1 MTAKKATAT
10 PTALPEPENSNLVID
25 YKSGKP
31 VPVWVREL
39 IETQLAIETEDAKSA
54 GAVGFMSRALVL
66 ATMPYKDPKT
76 EVYTRRNGDFTL
88 RIVAGY
94 EGDVPGKG
102 GIPFGIYPRLLMSWV
117 STEAVRTQSP
127 VIELGESLRTFLRDV
142 LEVRSTSGGKRGSG
156 SRASEQMKRLFG
168 AMITAQYSGA
178 IKSRGFKMRNIQIA
192 DDVDMTAEDL
202 DSMDHLD
209 EPESNKPKIW
219 TPQPAD
225 TSQLWTPQAAEEA
238 GTWRSTVRLSRR
250 FFEECINSPVPIDL
264 RVYKSLRRS
273 PMAMDV
279 YTWLT
284 YRVSYQTSR
293 ARPIPWLSLMNQFGG
308 KINADDLNQSV
319 RDFKK
324 AFLTALQMV
333 EIVYPQ
339 VKYKIE
345 DQGFTPLPSPPSI
358 PRSITQR
365 DLFER

>member
-1 MTAKKATAT
+1 MNKKTTTAAPA
-10 PTALPEPENSNLVID
+10 AQQPESSLVVD

-31 VPVWVREL
+31 VPAWVKEL

-54 GAVGFMSRALVL
+54 GTVGFMARALVL

-76 EVYTRRNGDFTL
+76 DVYTRRNGDFTL

-117 STEAVRTQSP
+117 STEAVRRESP

-142 LEVRSTSGGKRGSG
+142 LEVRSTGGGKRGSG

-178 IKSRGFKMRNIQIA
+178 IKDRGFKMRNIQIA
-192 DDVDMTAEDL
+192 DDVDLTAEDL
-202 DSMDHLD
+202 DSMDNLD
-209 EPESNKPKIW
+209 APERGPAKIW
-219 TPQPAD
+219 TPEAEGD
-225 TSQLWTPQAAEEA
+225 TNPLWTPQAAEEA

-293 ARPIPWLSLMNQFGG
+293 ARPIPWLALMNQFGG
-308 KINADDLNQSV
+308 KINADDINQSV

-339 VKYKIE
+339 AKYKIE
-345 DQGFTPLPSPPSI
+345 DQGFTPLPSPTSI
-358 PRSITQR
+358 PRTLVQR
-365 DLFER
+365 DLF

>member
-1 MTAKKATAT
+1 V
-10 PTALPEPENSNLVID
+10 ESSNQPQQAETEGTSLSID
-25 YKSGKP
+25 YRSGKP
-31 VPVWVREL
+31 VPAWVKEL
-39 IETQLAIETEDAKSA
+39 IETQLAIEAEDAKSA
-54 GAVGFMSRALVL
+54 GTIGFMSRALVL

-76 EVYTRRNGDFTL
+76 EFYTRRNGDFTL

-127 VIELGESLRTFLRDV
+127 VIELGESLRVFLRDV
-142 LEVRSTSGGKRGSG
+142 LEVRSTGGGKRGSG

-168 AMITAQYSGA
+168 AMISAQYSGA
-178 IKSRGFKMRNIQIA
+178 LKNRGFRLRNIQIA
-192 DDVDMTAEDL
+192 EDVDVSPEDL
-202 DSMDHLD
+202 DGMDNLD
-209 EPESNKPKIW
+209 EPAGDAPKIW
-219 TPQPAD
+219 TPHAD
-225 TSQLWTPQAAEEA
+225 GDANPLWTPQAAEEA
-238 GTWRSTVRLSRR
+238 GTWRSTVRLSRK
-250 FFEECINSPVPIDL
+250 FFEECITSPVPIDL
-264 RVYKSLRRS
+264 RAYKSLRRS

-284 YRVSYQTSR
+284 YRVSYLQGR

-308 KINADDLNQSV
+308 RINADDMGQAV

-339 VKYKIE
+339 AKYKIS

-358 PRSITQR
+358 PRTVSQR
-365 DLFER
+365 DLF